1 MSKVNSNKADRALS
15 HGCVELDPR
24 ALGVS
29 VPPGVRVFDVRIGD
43 AVDWPCTPEGRTLIG
58 SEAAEYVLGIHSPV
72 RHISTSDL
80 RDPGSEQEIAEL
92 IAHFAKEA
100 AKDAR
105 ARAIVVC
112 NFAVALLCDS
122 GRGDPWAN
130 SAG

>member
-1 MSKVNSNKADRALS
+1 
-15 HGCVELDPR
+15 
-24 ALGVS
+24 VS
-29 VPPGVRVFDVRIGD
+29 VPPGVRVFDTRIGD
-43 AVDWPCTPEGRTLIG
+43 DVDWPRTPEGRTLIG
-58 SEAAEYVLGIHSPV
+58 SEPAEYVLKIHSPM
-72 RHISTSDL
+72 RYISASDL

-100 AKDAR
+100 ANDVR